1 MFRFSWH
8 GRAIY
13 RQDFPTPHIL
23 AGGLLI
29 LFLFP
34 ADDGHSTAIAPA
46 LGLLAGRSQANRQPY
61 RPAYPCRN
69 LQISAFPTAAYTS
82 TQSSSPSHITAHEN
96 NRQYADNC
104 HGSTRHP
111 SRASDYFVP
120 CLPDC
125 HSHSHCHRG
134 LLMEL
139 ATGRLSF
146 S

>member
-69 LQISAFPTAAYTS
+69 LQISAFPPRLTPRHNRRVPPTSRPTRTIANTRTIVMAAPS
-82 TQSSSPSHITAHEN
+82 TQVEHLIISSLVYQTA
-96 NRQYADNC
+96 
-104 HGSTRHP
+104 T
-111 SRASDYFVP
+111 
-120 CLPDC
+120 
-125 HSHSHCHRG
+125 
-134 LLMEL
+134 
-139 ATGRLSF
+139 ATATATEVS
-146 S
+146 